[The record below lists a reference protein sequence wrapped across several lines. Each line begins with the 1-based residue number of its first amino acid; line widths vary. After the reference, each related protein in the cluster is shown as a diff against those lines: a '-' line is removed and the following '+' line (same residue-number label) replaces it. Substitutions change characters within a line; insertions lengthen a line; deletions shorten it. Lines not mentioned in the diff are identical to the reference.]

1 MKPDNIVIDKEG
13 HSMLNDFRLSR
24 KGVDEK
30 HIAKSFCR
38 SIEYLTP
45 EVLSRGG
52 HGKAIYTT
60 LFFKQSRA
68 NI

>member
-1 MKPDNIVIDKEG
+1 
-13 HSMLNDFRLSR
+13 MLNDFRLSR

-45 EVLSRGG
+45 ELLSRGG